1 MRALQNFTNQL
12 EATVKVGIIAGI
24 GDRRVE
30 DNNEMG
36 GIAAEMFDEIIIRQ
50 DKNLRGKSEEELIKM
65 LHDGIKKKDPDKKI
79 SIIPSEKEAI
89 AYAVEHAK
97 KGSLIVLCSDVVPDA
112 LNLVKELKEKEA
124 QGALSME

>member
-1 MRALQNFTNQL
+1 
-12 EATVKVGIIAGI
+12 
-24 GDRRVE
+24 
-30 DNNEMG
+30 
-36 GIAAEMFDEIIIRQ
+36 MFDEIIIRQ

-65 LHDGIKKKDPDKKI
+65 LHDGIKKKDPNKKI

-89 AYAVEHAK
+89 EHAVAHAI

-124 QGALSME
+124 HGSLDALPTE